1 MTEEKREQTIQAIA
15 DMMRT
20 TGFDVELQVKKKPKG
35 IKVIIEVTQEQMDVM
50 VEQMKG
56 KVK

>member
-1 MTEEKREQTIQAIA
+1 MTEEEREQAIQAIA

-35 IKVIIEVTQEQMDVM
+35 IKVIIEVTQEQMDAM

-56 KVK
+56 K